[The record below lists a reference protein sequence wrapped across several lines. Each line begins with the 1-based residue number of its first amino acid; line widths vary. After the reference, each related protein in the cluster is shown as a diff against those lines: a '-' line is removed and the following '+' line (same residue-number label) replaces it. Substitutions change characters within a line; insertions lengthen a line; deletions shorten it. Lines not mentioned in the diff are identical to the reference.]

1 MANDYQIND
10 IWFAAEAQR
19 DGLPVFIRGRNQLQD
34 LVGLKSHSSVIRITW
49 EFEPANAAGMP
60 DKQLHDNMQ
69 ALEQTL
75 FDVLEA
81 KGLCIFYSIYLHNGM
96 KEWSAYCCDTKQV
109 IDLLNQALGNHE
121 KHQINIGYKDDPEW
135 VDYLHM
141 LETTGQGGASAEQ
154 KY

>member
-1 MANDYQIND
+1 MTMTNDYQIND
-10 IWFAAEAQR
+10 TWFAAEAQC

-49 EFEPANAAGMP
+49 EFELINATGMP
-60 DKQLHDNMQ
+60 DKQLHKNMQ

-81 KGLCIFYSIYLHNGM
+81 KGLCIFYSIYLHNGI

-109 IDLLNQALGNHE
+109 IELLNQALANHE
-121 KHQINIGYKDDPEW
+121 RHQINIGYIDDPEW
-135 VDYLHM
+135 DDYRHM
-141 LETTGQGGASAEQ
+141 LENTGQDIKSNSN
-154 KY
+154 